1 MLKSY
6 FLLVS
11 MAHLDFHI
19 GSKDILQLIFLWNIL
34 LVENFALMKV
44 RESDLTINCK
54 SFRVITSVLTC
65 TAGIMIDK
73 YFLEY

>member
-11 MAHLDFHI
+11 MAHLGFHV
-19 GSKDILQLIFLWNIL
+19 GSKDILQLIFLWNVL
-34 LVENFALMKV
+34 LVENFPLMKV
-44 RESDLTINCK
+44 RESALTINCK
-54 SFRVITSVLTC
+54 SFRVITSVLTR
-65 TAGIMIDK
+65 TAGITRDK